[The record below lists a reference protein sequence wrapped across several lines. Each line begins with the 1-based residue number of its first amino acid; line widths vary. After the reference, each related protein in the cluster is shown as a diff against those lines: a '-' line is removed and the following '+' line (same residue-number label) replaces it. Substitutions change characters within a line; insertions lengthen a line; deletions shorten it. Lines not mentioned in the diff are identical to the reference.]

1 MSAPSIGRSSMLLAS
16 GTVFSRI
23 LGFVRAIVL
32 AQALGV
38 VASAGADAFAVANQ
52 LPNNLYV
59 IVAGGVLTATLVPAI
74 VKSALHRDGG
84 AAYINK
90 LVTIALV
97 ILVGTTLAAV
107 LLAPVLV
114 NIYALGWNDQQL
126 ALATAFAY
134 WCLPQI
140 FFYGLYALLGEIL
153 NGRGS
158 FGPFTWAPALNNI
171 VAIAGLIVFIVL
183 FGADSAGVRSVT
195 DWTPGMIATL
205 AGTATLGVAAQAL
218 VLTLFWRRIGL
229 TWRPDFR
236 WRGVGLRE
244 TGQIAGWTFGMILL
258 TQVAGLVET
267 NVTALASGTAASVFA
282 LQNAWLIFM
291 LPHSVIAVSIATA
304 YFTRM
309 SAHAAAGD
317 TAKVVHDANES
328 LRRIGLFMFL
338 GAAGLIAVAMPFARL
353 FTENNSGV
361 AALGELIMV
370 LAVGLPAFS
379 ALFVMQ
385 RVFFALGDGRTP
397 FLITL
402 FQAVLFSLVVLAC
415 TLLPKE
421 LITLGVAAALSVVG
435 ILQTLLAAFLLRR
448 KLAARRLGILPAYLV
463 GAIAG
468 IVSAAAGSGVAAL
481 LGGFTAGGFATAN
494 FFTAIVS
501 MIIIGI
507 VTAGVFALLLGL
519 FKRPELG
526 DLWRWVRRARATDSA
541 E

>member
-1 MSAPSIGRSSMLLAS
+1 MSTPSIGRSSMLLAS

-74 VKSALHRDGG
+74 VKSALHQDGG
-84 AAYINK
+84 TAYINK

-97 ILVGTTLAAV
+97 ILVGTTLVAV

-114 NIYALGWNDQQL
+114 RIYAIGWSENQL

-205 AGTATLGVAAQAL
+205 AGAATLGVAAQAL

-229 TWRPDFR
+229 KWRPDFR
-236 WRGVGLRE
+236 WRGVGLKE

-267 NVTALASGTAASVFA
+267 NVTALASGTDASVFA

-309 SAHAAAGD
+309 STHAAAGD

-338 GAAGLIAVAMPFARL
+338 GAAGLVAVALPFARL
-353 FTENNSGV
+353 FTESHSGV
-361 AALGELIMV
+361 SALGELIMV

-397 FLITL
+397 FFITL

-415 TLLPKE
+415 TQLPKE
-421 LITLGVAAALSVVG
+421 FITLGVAAALSVVG
-435 ILQTLLAAFLLRR
+435 LLQTLLAAYLLRR

-463 GAIAG
+463 GTIAG
-468 IVSAAAGSGVAAL
+468 ILSAAAGIGIAAL
-481 LGGFTAGGFATAN
+481 LGAFTAGGFATAN

-501 MIIIGI
+501 MILIGV
-507 VTAGVFALLLGL
+507 VTVGLFALLLAL

-526 DLWRWVRRARATDSA
+526 DLWRWVRRARTRESA